1 MGVGVGVGG
10 GKRGPAKGKEG
21 APDVVFGVVFGAG
34 LAGLSA
40 GEAGEPGCELMG
52 VRTGR
57 GVAEATGRGPP
68 GTKGVITGSG
78 VGIGVELINGFES
91 PESMRILGTF
101 SQRR

>member
-1 MGVGVGVGG
+1 MGVGVGVDG
-10 GKRGPAKGKEG
+10 GKRGPAKGNVGE
-21 APDVVFGVVFGAG
+21 PDVGFGAEVEAG
-34 LAGLSA
+34 LAGLA
-40 GEAGEPGCELMG
+40 TGEAGAPGCELMG

-78 VGIGVELINGFES
+78 VGIGVELIKGLES
-91 PESMRILGTF
+91 PESIRILGTF